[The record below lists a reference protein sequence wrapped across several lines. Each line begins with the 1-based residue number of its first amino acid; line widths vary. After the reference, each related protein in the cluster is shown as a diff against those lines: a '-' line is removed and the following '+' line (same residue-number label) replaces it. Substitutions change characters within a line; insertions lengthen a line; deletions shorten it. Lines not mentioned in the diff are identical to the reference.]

1 MTNPYYNGG
10 AFPATGAPATSA
22 SMRAEL
28 ASISTGFDKLPT
40 LSGNANKLVTVNSS
54 GTALEAVSVLPSLT
68 ITDTNLVVEDN
79 ADSTRKFRFE
89 ASGITAG
96 ATRVLTIPDA
106 STTLVGTDAVQ
117 TLTNKTINLTS
128 NLFTATS
135 AQLAAAVTDETG
147 TGSLVFG
154 TNPTIS
160 DATLGGTVT
169 LSAGTANGVTYLNG
183 SKVLTSGS
191 ALTFDGGIL
200 TAPQLRTTNTAGAIF
215 NTSTGAY
222 AQWQYN
228 AAAVGDIG
236 TANQVVGS
244 GATTDFAITS
254 RGASG
259 NLVFGINTSEQMR
272 LTSTGLGIGTSSP
285 GAKLEVNVPGTTGTS
300 SALRLSRGI
309 GYGTTDFKQYYTSGT
324 DYGLTI
330 GNTVSD
336 YLTLNLASGNLGLGV
351 TPSAWSG
358 VTALQVSG
366 TAALYAT
373 NTVTGLSFNQ
383 YFNGTNNIY
392 LQNNYSN
399 RLQMD
404 SGAFK
409 FFTAPSG
416 TAGNAIS
423 FTQAMTLDASGN
435 LGVGT
440 TSPGAKLD
448 VSSTSVIANFTHTT
462 TNQWAVKVI
471 SSGST
476 ELQMSGA
483 ITGNSGPSIRSVTS
497 GGAAYAPLTLDGS
510 TVTLKYGGTTGVLL
524 DSSGNLGLGVTPSAW
539 QSAYKALEVGNSL
552 GIIGGSN
559 AADLL
564 YNAFINSSG
573 NLIYRATDTATYYSL
588 AQGKHRWGVAPSGT
602 AGNAI
607 TFTTAMTLDASGNLG
622 LGVTPSAW
630 GSTFRALQ
638 IARSSLFTPAS
649 GGSTY
654 LDTNAYFDSVGYKY
668 IANGFATEY
677 AQVTDGSHRWYT
689 APSGTAGN
697 AISFT
702 QAMTLD
708 ASGNLAV
715 GTSTTTNA
723 KIFSF
728 VNDAT
733 LPGLGVRQDGAGPIQ
748 IWQGSGGNERARIT
762 SGGDLLVGTT
772 STGFTGRVVALQ
784 PTSASNV
791 LTAWNSATTGDNSLI
806 GFFTEAGGTGRG
818 SITYNRAG
826 GLVAYNTT
834 SDYRAKDILGPVANP
849 GATIDA
855 LKVYEGQMKGAT
867 QSRPMLVAH
876 EAQAVAPYS
885 VTGEKDAVNEDGTP
899 KFQQM
904 DVSSLVP
911 LLLAE
916 IQSLRA
922 RVAALESN

>member
-435 LGVGT
+435 L
-440 TSPGAKLD
+440 
-448 VSSTSVIANFTHTT
+448 
-462 TNQWAVKVI
+462 
-471 SSGST
+471 
-476 ELQMSGA
+476 
-483 ITGNSGPSIRSVTS
+483 
-497 GGAAYAPLTLDGS
+497 
-510 TVTLKYGGTTGVLL
+510 
-524 DSSGNLGLGVTPSAW
+524 
-539 QSAYKALEVGNSL
+539 
-552 GIIGGSN
+552 
-559 AADLL
+559 
-564 YNAFINSSG
+564 
-573 NLIYRATDTATYYSL
+573 
-588 AQGKHRWGVAPSGT
+588 
-602 AGNAI
+602 
-607 TFTTAMTLDASGNLG
+607 
-622 LGVTPSAW
+622 
-630 GSTFRALQ
+630 
-638 IARSSLFTPAS
+638 
-649 GGSTY
+649 
-654 LDTNAYFDSVGYKY
+654 
-668 IANGFATEY
+668 
-677 AQVTDGSHRWYT
+677 
-689 APSGTAGN
+689 
-697 AISFT
+697 
-702 QAMTLD
+702 
-708 ASGNLAV
+708 AV

-772 STGFTGRVVALQ
+772 SGTFINGKGIVIADATAARLKLADTDAGVGVSNGLELGFGGATGSIYNLENGALLFGTNNTERARITSGGDLLVGTTAAGYGLFNEQRITVNPTNDGIVVAPLRENYSAYTLQ
-784 PTSASNV
+784 ADNNTGTRYAIYIANGSSAGVGTISFTS
-791 LTAWNSATTGDNSLI
+791 SAT
-806 GFFTEAGGTGRG
+806 
-818 SITYNRAG
+818 
-826 GLVAYNTT
+826 AYNTT
-834 SDYRAKDILGPVANP
+834 SDHRLKDNQQPLTGS
-849 GATIDA
+849 GAFIDA
-855 LKVYEGQMKGAT
+855 LQPKTWNWKIDGSKG
-867 QSRPMLVAH
+867 VGFIAH
-876 EAQAVAPYS
+876 EVQAVSPSS
-885 VTGEKDAVNEDGTP
+885 VVGEKDAVDADGKP
-899 KFQQM
+899 VMQAMEYGSAEFIANII
-904 DVSSLVP
+904 
-911 LLLAE
+911 AE

-922 RVAALESN
+922 RVAALEA

>member
-435 LGVGT
+435 LGIGT
-440 TSPGAKLD
+440 SSPGAKLD

-607 TFTTAMTLDASGNLG
+607 
-622 LGVTPSAW
+622 
-630 GSTFRALQ
+630 
-638 IARSSLFTPAS
+638 
-649 GGSTY
+649 
-654 LDTNAYFDSVGYKY
+654 
-668 IANGFATEY
+668 
-677 AQVTDGSHRWYT
+677 
-689 APSGTAGN
+689 
-697 AISFT
+697 SFT

-708 ASGNLAV
+708 ASGNLLV
-715 GTSTTTNA
+715 GGTSVYA
-723 KIFSF
+723 
-728 VNDAT
+728 AT
-733 LPGLGVRQDGAGPIQ
+733 ITSYATATRSGGLGIRNSAGTAAGAITTYAA
-748 IWQGSGGNERARIT
+748 GSGSGSTDIVVESAGFLAFNAGGTTERARIT

-772 STGFTGRVVALQ
+772 NGAITVNGLKFLSDGSFYAVQNSGV
-784 PTSASNV
+784 TSSIYNKSNYTSGTDFFADFR
-791 LTAWNSATTGDNSLI
+791 LANTTV
-806 GFFTEAGGTGRG
+806 G
-818 SITYNRAG
+818 SISANG
-826 GLVAYNTT
+826 STT
-834 SDYRAKDILGPVANP
+834 SYTTSSDRRLKENIQPADDA
-849 GATIDA
+849 GAVIDA
-855 LKVYEGQMKGAT
+855 IDVVQHDWKVGGHTRYGMI
-867 QSRPMLVAH
+867 
-876 EAQAVAPYS
+876 AQDLHAVAPEAVTAGDDGDEIEKTWGVDYS
-885 VTGEKDAVNEDGTP
+885 K
-899 KFQQM
+899 
-904 DVSSLVP
+904 LVP
-911 LLLAE
+911 MLIKE